1 MNVLVAIYKPF
12 GEVFHRLTNLDNLK
26 ATGAILFNLL
36 WLAFLAAVVYAVVI
50 GVQTL
55 V

>member
-12 GEVFHRLTNLDNLK
+12 GEVFHRATNLDNLK
-26 ATGAILFNLL
+26 ASGALLFNLL
-36 WLAFLAAVVYAVVI
+36 WLVFLAVVVYAVVT

-55 V
+55 L